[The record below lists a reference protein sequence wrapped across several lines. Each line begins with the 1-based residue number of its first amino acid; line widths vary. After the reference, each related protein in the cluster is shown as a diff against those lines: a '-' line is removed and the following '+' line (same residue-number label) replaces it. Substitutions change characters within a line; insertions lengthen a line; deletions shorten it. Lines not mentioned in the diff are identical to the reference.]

1 MADAAPPTGE
11 PTKSKS
17 LLKFKRTGEILP
29 LNDRTRK
36 IIEARKVE
44 EAKLTKNEQELKFQ
58 MEQKERARR
67 EK

>member
-11 PTKSKS
+11 PAKPKSI
-17 LLKFKRTGEILP
+17 LKFKRSGEILP
-29 LNDRTRK
+29 KNERTRK
-36 IIEARKVE
+36 IIEARKAE